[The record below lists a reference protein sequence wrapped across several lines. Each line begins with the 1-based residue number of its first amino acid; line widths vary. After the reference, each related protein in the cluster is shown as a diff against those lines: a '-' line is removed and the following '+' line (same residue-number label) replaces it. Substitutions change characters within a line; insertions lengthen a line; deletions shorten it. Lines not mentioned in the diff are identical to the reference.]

1 MVASSERRSAEFR
14 CRPAPP
20 PPPPCSSERRRR
32 RGGGTAHVLH
42 VRPERQTR
50 HRECRWHQ
58 TMPRCTGQGTWQNV
72 LPRLYTPTYN
82 TRLQRS
88 PLFPHS
94 LSLSFP
100 LFITQL
106 HRREQTKQ
114 PSKQCQSPRQA
125 TTDYT
130 QHGTSTAQRGI
141 RLLLPLLLLLD
152 AASPRFHFSLHKSMV
167 SGCCR
172 RCGGRGDGVG
182 RNSDHNGVTSRQS
195 TPSRLLVSDVFA
207 ISGLAQ

>member
-1 MVASSERRSAEFR
+1 MVVASSERGSAEFR

-50 HRECRWHQ
+50 HWECRWHQ

-94 LSLSFP
+94 LSLSP
-100 LFITQL
+100 CSSHNYTEEENRLSSPQSSASLQGRQL
-106 HRREQTKQ
+106 QTTHSTARARHNAA
-114 PSKQCQSPRQA
+114 PGCCCRCCCWMRQA
-125 TTDYT
+125 
-130 QHGTSTAQRGI
+130 
-141 RLLLPLLLLLD
+141 
-152 AASPRFHFSLHKSMV
+152 
-167 SGCCR
+167 
-172 RCGGRGDGVG
+172 
-182 RNSDHNGVTSRQS
+182 
-195 TPSRLLVSDVFA
+195 LVF
-207 ISGLAQ
+207 ISACTNQW